1 MIEDPYNRD
10 IKLFLWMQDIT
21 DKKTKQL
28 EIREPSEKDGMT
40 GVYNRKTA
48 EDLIC
53 NNLKKRVPGIFLL
66 VDMVKLKKIK
76 DELGHK
82 EGDKAIKGMATI
94 LKGHFHHKDII
105 GRIGG
110 DEFVVLAAP
119 YNKKILPMNPY
130 TIKLT
135 WPCTK

>member
-1 MIEDPYNRD
+1 M
-10 IKLFLWMQDIT
+10 
-21 DKKTKQL
+21 
-28 EIREPSEKDGMT
+28 
-40 GVYNRKTA
+40 
-48 EDLIC
+48 
-53 NNLKKRVPGIFLL
+53 L
-66 VDMVKLKKIK
+66 VDMDKLKKIN

-119 YNKKILPMNPY
+119 
-130 TIKLT
+130 
-135 WPCTK
+135 